1 MDSAGVEV
9 CGEAA
14 AEVGDQEG
22 NGISVNESET
32 ASDASKVALP
42 RSVKVVGLASLLNDT
57 ASEMIY
63 PLLPHFLLNVLL
75 GNRFYLGVI
84 EGIADSVASF
94 VKLWSGDRSDQ
105 AGQRKGFIVFGY
117 CVPALV
123 RPLIGLTVAPW
134 QLFGIRVL
142 DRIGKGVRSSPRD
155 ALIADS
161 TDHSIRG
168 RAFGFHRA
176 MDNLGAAIG
185 PLLAAG
191 FLWLWPNELRTL
203 FLIAFVPGLLVVML
217 LVFGLREKTI
227 PQPTHERLRLTLK
240 PFDRS
245 FRVYLL
251 SLVVFTLGNSS
262 DVFLL
267 VRAGELGVPTAMLPL
282 LWCACHIAK
291 SASNLLLGRTVDRIG
306 SRPALFLGWLAF
318 AGVYLAFGV
327 ATSVW
332 EVWTFFIVY
341 GLACGLIEPAER
353 ALVGHLVGVER
364 KGLAY
369 GWYNFAIGI
378 ATLPSSLI
386 FGGLYQYFGPI
397 VAFVW
402 GSGLALIA
410 AIILMGVAV
419 KPIAKSA

>member
-1 MDSAGVEV
+1 M
-9 CGEAA
+9 
-14 AEVGDQEG
+14 
-22 NGISVNESET
+22 NESET
-32 ASDASKVALP
+32 TIDASNVALP

-94 VKLWSGDRSDQ
+94 VKLWSGDQSDR
-105 AGQRKGFIVFGY
+105 AGRRKSFIVFGY

-123 RPLIGLTVAPW
+123 RPVIGLTVAPW
-134 QLFGIRVL
+134 QLFAIRVL

-161 TDHSIRG
+161 TDQSVRG

-191 FLWLWPNELRTL
+191 FLWIWPTELRTL
-203 FLIAFVPGLLVVML
+203 FLIALVPGLLVVIL
-217 LVFGLREKTI
+217 LVFGLRESPI
-227 PQPTHERLRLTLK
+227 PQPTHERLCLTLK

-267 VRAGELGVPTAMLPL
+267 VRAGEVGVPTAMLPL
-282 LWCACHIAK
+282 LWCVCHIAK
-291 SASNLLLGRTVDRIG
+291 SASNLLLGRIVDRVG
-306 SRPALFLGWLAF
+306 SRPALFLGWLSF
-318 AGVYLAFGV
+318 AGVYLAFGS
-327 ATSVW
+327 ATNAW
-332 EVWTFFIVY
+332 EAWTFFIAY

-353 ALVGHLVGVER
+353 ALVAQLVGVER

-386 FGGLYQYFGPI
+386 FGGLYQSFGPL
-397 VAFVW
+397 VAFA
-402 GSGLALIA
+402 SGGALALIA
-410 AIILMGVAV
+410 AILLMGVAT
-419 KPIAKSA
+419 KPNTTSA

>member
-1 MDSAGVEV
+1 MND
-9 CGEAA
+9 
-14 AEVGDQEG
+14 
-22 NGISVNESET
+22 SET
-32 ASDASKVALP
+32 VRDDSKAALP
-42 RSVKVVGLASLLNDT
+42 RSVKIVGLASLLNDT

-94 VKLWSGDRSDQ
+94 VKLWSGDQSDQ
-105 AGQRKGFIVFGY
+105 AGRRKGFIVFGY
-117 CVPALV
+117 SVPALV
-123 RPLIGLTVAPW
+123 RPVIGLTVAPW
-134 QLFGIRVL
+134 QLFAIRVL

-161 TDHSIRG
+161 TNHSIRG

-176 MDNLGAAIG
+176 MDNLGAASG

-191 FLWLWPNELRTL
+191 FLWFWPNELRTL
-203 FLIAFVPGLLVVML
+203 FLIAFLPGLLVVML
-217 LVFGLREKTI
+217 LVFGLREKPI
-227 PQPTHERLRLTLK
+227 PQPAHERLRLTIK

-251 SLVVFTLGNSS
+251 SLAVFTLGNSS

-291 SASNLLLGRTVDRIG
+291 SASNLLLGRAVDRFG
-306 SRPALFLGWLAF
+306 SRPALLLGWLAF
-318 AGVYLAFGV
+318 ACVYLAFGL
-327 ATSVW
+327 ATNAGQ
-332 EVWTFFIVY
+332 VWTFFIAY
-341 GLACGLIEPAER
+341 GLVCGLIEPAER
-353 ALVGHLVGVER
+353 ALVAHLVGVER

-386 FGGLYQYFGPI
+386 FGGLYQYFGPL

-402 GSGLALIA
+402 GWGLALLA
-410 AIILMGVAV
+410 AIILMGVVV
-419 KPIAKSA
+419 KPIAKSG